1 MLDFRTIYNPLRLDP
16 DVQREFPNIG
26 VVDLSLDHLN
36 NVDASGASVG
46 QVLAKTA
53 SGYRF
58 DTYRHINDSVE
69 NFEFVPVTQNLSEF
83 VPVGFNKGRTG
94 IKWTS
99 SGVVPGSPTGVTR
112 FNIKS
117 IASEGEAGVRDAV
130 LWQSL
135 YDLDTG
141 KIYIRKTDEGAGTM
155 LSIPT
160 SGNFG
165 NWELV
170 YNPLDFVLTLAH
182 FPDDL
187 ITEVKL
193 NSAVRTK
200 LNSVRGNVGLSNIPD
215 DLITEVKLNSAV
227 RAKLNSVVGNIGE
240 NNIPDGLIDFDKLSQ
255 DVQNRINSGGS
266 NFEPGSNTPDAPA
279 QDGDYL
285 LNVDGDDVRW
295 KEEVKDLPRSPHDDG
310 QYALTVTSEAS
321 DVTLTSKDFTFN
333 PVSWRGSD
341 YAAKGYLQEQHD
353 FTAPISQITN
363 LNTVGDDQY
372 TENGIWGST
381 HIVGVLFLRTN
392 RTGLSTYT
400 YYGVVVTDARHSSEV
415 GDTPTGW
422 TRNSFAGF
430 GGRYHYSK
438 EVTLSV
444 YNTGDIGQLAEDFGV
459 VGVAVE
465 SKSWGAIEVP
475 DAPENIPDAP
485 SVDGDYKL
493 NVTSGALV
501 PFTGEIPLT
510 DFGTVIDPHSSS
522 LQFKMKGYAIDSDT
536 LGSPLVSY
544 PYINY
549 NDDLNLH
556 VNNIKIVGLFF
567 QQFNNQRRFY
577 VLMDTNNSALLPN
590 APSGWSRY
598 CGSGTYCY
606 YRKNNISTTYDNFN
620 QSTFNALINELSFNI
635 QAPGSINRSWS
646 PLVLPEP
653 GSNTPNAPTDSGK
666 YLLNVDGD
674 TTSWTEKDL
683 PDVPSALGEYNL
695 SFSNGAAVIPLTDFG
710 TVPSGSSTIK
720 LKGYVTEEAQYYYN
734 GLLNINYNNDLNI
747 QLNGIKV
754 LAAFFHEI
762 SNGNKYFFIYF
773 NTSDS
778 SSLPDAPYGWSKY
791 SISRVG
797 RPNIIVYREYA
808 SSSSSDLP
816 SYDNFNQTEF
826 NKLNNLAG
834 LVGSSISWSDLEI
847 PKVPNRPEDSGKY
860 VLQVDD
866 VNNIGLDIVSSSTQ
880 PINGYVLNS
889 PYYHSNFRSYW
900 NNGFSEDA
908 NITIGGVKVL
918 AAYRRTTFRSAAIY
932 FVVLDINNRSLAPS
946 LPDQTDNRYN
956 NWEFYINSSYGDRI
970 VYRLRAKRSTSPI
983 LNIPQILS
991 YFQTEKPFLW
1001 SPVEN
1006 PLEQVY
1012 PEADLQREMK
1022 VPVLED
1028 EGLLGGGISVAF
1040 SEIIPDSTDTTQN
1053 YLQSNLTFGVEADSL
1068 VYYPSN
1074 YTTSSLRR
1082 RARVYTG
1089 HGLGG
1094 RGFVASYDDTSVK
1107 WTLTKYS
1114 SSTDLI
1120 TGLEL
1125 AYYPDTSS
1133 DSQVAGRYTVGIPT
1147 TEASSNA
1154 LTHLRIGKTEYPLT
1168 EYGTANNKTYYRTAV
1183 VSNKS
1188 DKPVLVLNTHFIV
1201 DVKRTT
1207 GGWIQPVNVGLDEL
1221 ITLRMDSR
1229 EYDLEIV
1236 SINNV
1241 GITYQTVN
1249 TISNSASIRPNTTR
1263 DFIVDLERSQAGYHH
1278 PATDAHRE
1286 VRALNRPKLKE
1297 LVGTNEFKEAIRLL
1311 TNTVNLASHTLTEKQ
1326 RFILRELEDYI
1337 DTSDNAVPVYP
1348 DSYQLRGL
1356 FYDFVDNDADS
1367 ASNRGGNFINNLE
1380 KVRLLVSPSKL
1391 SSNLNNRGYENLR
1404 GPGID
1409 GRFSLDLNNTFP
1421 FNDTAGN
1428 NTFAI
1433 AFQFSCRDAGVLD
1446 RRLLDMKNTQANWG
1460 AVLAGI
1466 ASETSGVSAKGL
1478 VLASGHSSVAST
1490 RQLPSLTPL
1499 ESPITTGPGNTGNR
1513 NSNLI
1518 TQGHVYFRNSTHL
1531 TGNRDIRI
1539 TARQTQSPHGG
1550 TAPTH
1555 FPTQGRALKTFNI
1568 PDFDVSTNV
1577 TRHYVGSYDVDCIT
1591 TGGSH
1596 HTYTA
1601 KIYMNQSVIPAS
1613 SGGGIKYTLWQ
1624 EIVGFNHNRGEHIP
1638 VASGI
1643 DYYLE
1648 FHFFLA
1654 SDFTDSYYKITGGKS
1669 LDDAYLPQRVYQCLL
1684 LFERKS
1690 PTNTKIKGAIRYVDS
1705 AGFPV
1710 VSGLVEVGLSSVITP
1725 GNATISIGDDN
1736 IGTQSLA
1743 VLRQQDEIENHV
1755 KAILETQPLH
1765 GGSNKNQFI
1774 SVDNLRDLDLAKK
1787 KARDRVELRSDLTG
1801 SSTINLPANFRDY
1814 TLISAN
1820 CLVRDG
1826 INGSTGFVNRN
1837 IVLDIDCIM
1846 AYVDQSLQFNH
1857 GFETTLQPSSKV
1869 TNNNTGIYKFQLSVR
1884 ENTNTDTNTLEPWV
1898 MSLHSPDGRGDL
1910 KRLTHVYLIP

>member
-53 SGYRF
+53 NGYRF
-58 DTYRHINDSVE
+58 DTYRHVNDSVE

-94 IKWTS
+94 VKWLS
-99 SGVVPGSPTGVTR
+99 SGTVPGSPTGVTK

-227 RAKLNSVVGNIGE
+227 RTKLNSIVGNIGE
-240 NNIPDGLIDFDKLSQ
+240 NNIPDGLIEFDKLSQ

-444 YNTGDIGQLAEDFGV
+444 YNAGDIGQLAEDFGV
-459 VGVAVE
+459 VGVDVE

-475 DAPENIPDAP
+475 EVPDVPENIPDAP
-485 SVDGDYKL
+485 SGDGK
-493 NVTSGALV
+493 
-501 PFTGEIPLT
+501 F
-510 DFGTVIDPHSSS
+510 
-522 LQFKMKGYAIDSDT
+522 
-536 LGSPLVSY
+536 
-544 PYINY
+544 
-549 NDDLNLH
+549 
-556 VNNIKIVGLFF
+556 
-567 QQFNNQRRFY
+567 
-577 VLMDTNNSALLPN
+577 LL
-590 APSGWSRY
+590 
-598 CGSGTYCY
+598 
-606 YRKNNISTTYDNFN
+606 
-620 QSTFNALINELSFNI
+620 
-635 QAPGSINRSWS
+635 NRS
-646 PLVLPEP
+646 
-653 GSNTPNAPTDSGK
+653 
-666 YLLNVDGD
+666 GD

-683 PDVPSALGEYNL
+683 PDVPSELGEYNL

-710 TVPSGSSTIK
+710 TVPVGSSTIK
-720 LKGYVTEEAQYYYN
+720 LKGYITEETQYYHN

-754 LAAFFHEI
+754 LAAFFYEI
-762 SNGNKYFFIYF
+762 SNGNKFFYIYF

-778 SSLPDAPYGWSKY
+778 SLLPDAPSGWSKY

-797 RPNIIVYREYA
+797 RPTIVAYSEYA
-808 SSSSSDLP
+808 SSSLSLIP
-816 SYDNFNQTEF
+816 SYNNFNQTAF

-834 LVGSSISWSDLEI
+834 LVGSSISWSDLKI

-866 VNNIGLDIVSSSTQ
+866 ANNIGLDLKYHIDVQVNRIDYYSGYWIQSSYYSSS
-880 PINGYVLNS
+880 LNDDFD
-889 PYYHSNFRSYW
+889 ND
-900 NNGFSEDA
+900 FSDDA
-908 NITIGGVKVL
+908 NLTINGVKVL
-918 AAYRRTTFRSAAIY
+918 AAYRYSSSRSSSVIY
-932 FVVLDINNRSLAPS
+932 YIIFDTNNRSLAPP
-946 LPDQTDNRYN
+946 LPATHSVYGDWVNYN
-956 NWEFYINSSYGDRI
+956 WNNSGDRI
-970 VYRLRAKRSTSPI
+970 VYRLQPSSSAPRLSVTEMLSFF
-983 LNIPQILS
+983 QIKKL
-991 YFQTEKPFLW
+991 FLW

-1188 DKPVLVLNTHFIV
+1188 DKPLLVLNTHFIV

-1241 GITYQTVN
+1241 GITYQTEN

-1684 LFERKS
+1684 LFERQS